1 MLLMAVSGASEVMG
15 HPGKQLLGQAQH
27 LREHQPQD
35 GVPALVV
42 GHPPPRV
49 RRHQQRDT
57 KHLEEFWAF
66 EPLLPE
72 LLATER
78 VEQMSE
84 LEPIRFDGRG
94 MLSEAVPA
102 QVSA

>member
-1 MLLMAVSGASEVMG
+1 VA
-15 HPGKQLLGQAQH
+15 
-27 LREHQPQD
+27 
-35 GVPALVV
+35 
-42 GHPPPRV
+42 GHPPPLV
-49 RRHQQRDT
+49 RQSATGHQSARGV
-57 KHLEEFWAF
+57 LGL

-78 VEQMSE
+78 VEQMGE
-84 LEPIRFDGRG
+84 LEPIRFDAQG